1 MGKIIQGETDKMQIK
16 KRKDK
21 MKIDIKTNDCLY
33 VEITDKI
40 FYIDDSTNEAIMSN
54 WDKSEDKI
62 VRGE

>member
-1 MGKIIQGETDKMQIK
+1 
-16 KRKDK
+16 
-21 MKIDIKTNDCLY
+21 MKIDIRSENSLY
-33 VEITDKI
+33 VEMNGWT